1 LRGRLLVVLCTNR
14 FRALDP
20 AVVRRAALI
29 ETFERPSEEERR
41 ELFTLTLTGVAADGE
56 QIDTLV
62 AATGE
67 RDGRPAFT
75 FSDIQ
80 TRLIGRGRPRLPGAR
95 AARRRPVGRGRPVA
109 AFMNV
114 EIFAG
119 LHRGG
124 LVVVD
129 LTGVRPNCTM
139 ELGYALGRRRRY
151 VISAEKGT
159 KLPPVRPG

>member
-1 LRGRLLVVLCTNR
+1 MLVVLCTNR

-56 QIDTLV
+56 QIDALV

-75 FSDIQ
+75 RSP
-80 TRLIGRGRPRLPGAR
+80 TSRRG
-95 AARRRPVGRGRPVA
+95 
-109 AFMNV
+109 
-114 EIFAG
+114 
-119 LHRGG
+119 
-124 LVVVD
+124 
-129 LTGVRPNCTM
+129 
-139 ELGYALGRRRRY
+139 
-151 VISAEKGT
+151 
-159 KLPPVRPG
+159 

>member
-1 LRGRLLVVLCTNR
+1 MRGRLLVVLCTNR

-56 QIDTLV
+56 QIDALV

-119 LHRGG
+119 LHWYDGG
-124 LVVVD
+124 TVD
-129 LTGVRPNCTM
+129 
-139 ELGYALGRRRRY
+139 ERRRAYRDWLDRH
-151 VISAEKGT
+151 SE
-159 KLPPVRPG
+159 LPPIVD